1 MQFGI
6 VDLYRELVL
15 TVLKE
20 INTLKTVFIVHS
32 ASDPKPGNVIE
43 AFSPSCNFR
52 VQYTQLQCFLL
63 FRLFLKI
70 FGIVKILL
78 LKSCLLI

>member
-52 VQYTQLQCFLL
+52 VTIYSITVFFTL
-63 FRLFLKI
+63 
-70 FGIVKILL
+70 
-78 LKSCLLI
+78 